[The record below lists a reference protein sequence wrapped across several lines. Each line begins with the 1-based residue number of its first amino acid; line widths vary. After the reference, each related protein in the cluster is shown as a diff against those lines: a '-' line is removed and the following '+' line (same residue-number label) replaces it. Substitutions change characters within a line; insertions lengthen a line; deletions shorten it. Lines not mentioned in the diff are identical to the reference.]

1 MFDVQ
6 TLSMIGKGIIETLYM
21 VIVSTGCAYIIG
33 LPIGLILVITDKNGI
48 RPCAII
54 NNVLG
59 FIVNLL
65 RSVPFVILMISATP
79 ITRKIVGTTLGT
91 SATIVPLVIA
101 SAPYIARLVES
112 SIKEVDA
119 GVIEAARAMGTGTF
133 KLIYKVLIPE
143 AKPSLIIGGAI
154 AITTIL
160 GYSAMSG
167 FIGGG
172 GLGDIAV
179 RYGYYRSE
187 SDILAVTVAVL
198 IIIVQ
203 DFQELGMRLAKR
215 SDKRVKN

>member
-1 MFDVQ
+1 MLDAQ

-21 VIVSTGCAYIIG
+21 VIVSTVCAYAIG

-48 RPCAII
+48 RPCPII
-54 NNVLG
+54 SKVLG

-65 RSVPFVILMISATP
+65 RSVPFVILMISVTP
-79 ITRKIVGTTLGT
+79 LTRKIVGTTLGT

-119 GVIEAARAMGTGTF
+119 GIIEAARAMGTGTF

-187 SDILAVTVAVL
+187 TEILLVTVAVL

-203 DFQELGMRLAKR
+203 GFQELGMRLAKHC
-215 SDKRVKN
+215 DKRS

>member
-1 MFDVQ
+1 
-6 TLSMIGKGIIETLYM
+6 MIGRGIIETLYM
-21 VIVSTGCAYIIG
+21 TIVSTLAAYVLG
-33 LPIGLILVITDKNGI
+33 LPVGLILVITDKEGI
-48 RPCAII
+48 RPQPLI
-54 NNVLG
+54 NKVLG

-65 RSVPFVILMISATP
+65 RSVPFVILMISVTSL
-79 ITRKIVGTTLGT
+79 TRAIVGTTLGT

-112 SIKEVDA
+112 SIKEVDK

-143 AKPSLIIGGAI
+143 AKPSLIVGGAI

-179 RYGYYRSE
+179 RYGYYRRE
-187 SDILAVTVAVL
+187 SDIMLITVAVL

-203 DFQELGMRLAKR
+203 GFQEIGMRLAKR
-215 SDKRVKN
+215 SDKRI